1 MMNNDELFAAITDA
15 FDRKVEEVKRHTG
28 ALVEDLRG
36 DVKAIAEGHDILF
49 NKMDNLEQ
57 RFDGLERRFDGLE
70 QRFDGLEQRF
80 DGLEGKV
87 DGLERKFDGLE
98 GKVDGL
104 DKRVGRLEKNM
115 NIIKDYVIGVDAKL
129 NEHEIILKRVR

>member
-15 FDRKVEEVKRHTG
+15 FDRKVEEVKLHTG

-57 RFDGLERRFDGLE
+57 RFDGLERR
-70 QRFDGLEQRF
+70 
-80 DGLEGKV
+80 
-87 DGLERKFDGLE
+87 FDGLE